1 MDYKD
6 GSKRTPVKVFD
17 NSEAF
22 DVCRDRN
29 RPTWVEVEET
39 GELYQAFPSGFAKGQ
54 RQ

>member
-22 DVCRDRN
+22 DVCRERN
-29 RPTWVEVEET
+29 RPTWVDVQETKEVF
-39 GELYQAFPSGFAKGQ
+39 LAFPSGYSKSK
-54 RQ
+54 